1 MHHVSVLLTLHWAAL
16 GHSPKEIR
24 TLVMAEGMDGLA
36 KLVWTLQNVVLDQQA
51 SKTFLCQGNTQEAE
65 GLLSECSC

>member
-1 MHHVSVLLTLHWAAL
+1 
-16 GHSPKEIR
+16 
-24 TLVMAEGMDGLA
+24 MAEGMDGLA